1 MYNFL
6 LVFYTIKLFTFLF
19 FLLIFYMTV
28 YSIKRLTYFNTAIY
42 NIFWCLSTD
51 MKTVCLPYFYMTA
64 YITLAFFFILYDGLY
79 YTCFF
84 VYFIWRLILHLFFY
98 LFYMTVDI
106 TLVFFFILYDG
117 LYYTCFFVYFIWRL
131 ICVNALC
138 SLWCL
143 AGISYNDW
151 GVLYSFDVHPS
162 KRLERWSMAWRLVLK
177 VAAWKVEM
185 TIRWWHPFLQRLY
198 GEEYPKRLPFH
209 PWWLH
214 TFHTYNYW
222 FVSAYY

>member
-64 YITLAFFFILYDGLY
+64 YITLA
-79 YTCFF
+79 
-84 VYFIWRLILHLFFY
+84 
-98 LFYMTVDI
+98 
-106 TLVFFFILYDG
+106 FFFILYDG